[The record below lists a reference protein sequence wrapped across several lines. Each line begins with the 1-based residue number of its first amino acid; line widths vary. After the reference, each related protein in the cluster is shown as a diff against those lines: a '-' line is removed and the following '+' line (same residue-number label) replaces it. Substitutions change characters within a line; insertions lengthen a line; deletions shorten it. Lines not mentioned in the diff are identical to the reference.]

1 MAMFNY
7 GIGGQEVKPDASG
20 GMTDLDQNRT
30 LFVQK
35 LTNDEGAKLEAVY
48 DLKTIGEVFEHFQPS
63 VNVEFEDAD
72 GGAVQESLRFR
83 NLADFQSK
91 GIQAQSNFLQDLTVQ
106 QEQYQKMAKTLK
118 SNKQMKIVLENP
130 TMKAAFVNALQALI
144 QELDENENK
153 L

>member
-35 LTNDEGAKLEAVY
+35 LTTEVEDNPKPVY
-48 DLKTIGEVFEHFQPS
+48 DLKTIDEVFQHFQPS
-63 VNVEFEDAD
+63 VDVEFQDAD
-72 GGAVQESLRFR
+72 GGAVQESIRFN

-91 GIQAQSNFLQDLTVQ
+91 GIQAKSNFLQDLTVH
-106 QEQYQKMAKTLK
+106 QEQYQKIAKTLK
-118 SNKQMKIVLENP
+118 TSKQMKLVLENQA
-130 TMKAAFVNALQALI
+130 TKAAFVNALQALI
-144 QELDENENK
+144 QELEETENK